1 MQEAIPLR
9 ESEHGKLAVTFELF
23 QPAALA
29 AGEDVPPITGG
40 VLSRLILAEAVAL
53 NPARL
58 TAVPVTVCFAP
69 PVVTAT
75 GGLQEAMPRIV
86 RPRKFLFRITRTS
99 GFVRL
104 CGRISA
110 HAPEKN
116 RV

>member
-1 MQEAIPLR
+1 MR
-9 ESEHGKLAVTFELF
+9 ESQHGKLAVTFELF
-23 QPAALA
+23 PACSVGGRRGCA
-29 AGEDVPPITGG
+29 PITGG

-58 TAVPVTVCFAP
+58 TAVPVP
-69 PVVTAT
+69 SVVTAT
-75 GGLQEAMPRIV
+75 GGVQEAMPRIV
-86 RPRKFLFRITRTS
+86 RPGKFLFRITRTS

-104 CGRISA
+104 SGRISA